1 MDRIVACLR
10 IVIINLRCQ
19 QEAHL
24 SVFFLIHANRA
35 IGMEKKM
42 SWIQWGL
49 ESEYNKERGGRGSW
63 GCEQRDDNDDW
74 SCNLK

>member
-1 MDRIVACLR
+1 MVRIVAHLR

-24 SVFFLIHANRA
+24 SVFFLTHANSRA

-42 SWIQWGL
+42 S
-49 ESEYNKERGGRGSW
+49 
-63 GCEQRDDNDDW
+63 
-74 SCNLK
+74 